1 MYGYLSLLTELAQFL
16 ENDDVRIVIVNSNAH
31 THHTDTNIG
40 KYRIHT
46 FLPYLCYQLHDQARL
61 PYVHLCPNCDGI
73 RTSSS
78 DCPAGRAC
86 PDYHLY
92 VRPATAEIILKI
104 YPISTGKKSKELPG
118 GAILKGD
125 TLRTY
130 IHISPVYY
138 TCIHTYDNLQQQAM

>member
-1 MYGYLSLLTELAQFL
+1 MHVYLHGHIYIIQENIKHVIHLYIYTVSLLSLVL
-16 ENDDVRIVIVNSNAH
+16 N
-31 THHTDTNIG
+31 
-40 KYRIHT
+40 
-46 FLPYLCYQLHDQARL
+46 QARL

-92 VRPATAEIILKI
+92 VRPATADIILKI

-125 TLRTY
+125 
-130 IHISPVYY
+130 
-138 TCIHTYDNLQQQAM
+138 